1 MNVLIWLL
9 RGALFVVLLGLAIK
23 NGNEVELRF
32 FFDAAWQA
40 PLSLALLVALVLGAV
55 LGLLALLPLLIRQR
69 RELGALRRR
78 AAGSDG

>member
-1 MNVLIWLL
+1 MNALIWLL
-9 RGALFVVLLGLAIK
+9 RGALFVVLLGLAVK
-23 NGNEVELRF
+23 NDNEVELRF

-78 AAGSDG
+78 AADSDG